1 MEFIRRFIEEKISR
15 ATGQAVRF
23 GKVSFS
29 PMSGGVEV
37 RDLSVGTFLTV
48 RKIEAKIAV
57 ARALKQEI
65 VLRSLAIEEPVVTI
79 VRGVDGKSNLPARP
93 ESIEKSGGGD
103 GGKAWEFEAQKVLLV
118 GGRIAVEDASGY
130 RISLEN
136 ICGSVE
142 MKSAREAEFLFA
154 ADSLGRRDVA
164 VELGEARLLG
174 KVAGTIEVTVICG
187 AMLDL
192 NLRSPGIESGKLE
205 GELNL
210 AMALTTLLALL
221 PANVRLPI
229 ATASGEARLS
239 AAGSFDR
246 TSGKFEMQRFELK
259 TGVVTVP
266 LGAVII

>member
-15 ATGQAVRF
+15 ATGQEVRF

-29 PMSGGVEV
+29 PLSGGVEV
-37 RDLSVGTFLTV
+37 RELTVGTFLTV

-65 VLRSLAIEEPVVTI
+65 VLRSLAIEGPVLTI
-79 VRGVDGKSNLPARP
+79 ARAADGKSNLPTRP
-93 ESIEKSGGGD
+93 QWKEKTGVGEAAKS
-103 GGKAWEFEAQKVLLV
+103 WEFEAQKVLLV
-118 GGRIAVEDASGY
+118 GARIALEDASGY
-130 RISLEN
+130 RLSVEN
-136 ICGSVE
+136 LCGSVE
-142 MKSAREAEFLFA
+142 MKSATEAEFVFA

-174 KVAGTIEVTVICG
+174 KVAGAISVSLSAG
-187 AMLDL
+187 SMLDL
-192 NLRSPGIESGKLE
+192 NVRSPGIDSGKLD

-210 AMALTTLLALL
+210 AMSLATLLALL
-221 PANVRLPI
+221 PPNVRLPI

-239 AAGSFDR
+239 TAASFDR
-246 TSGKFEMQRFELK
+246 STSKFELQRFELK

-266 LGAVII
+266 